1 MKGSPAA
8 GSSGL
13 AHRLVAMSADEV
25 NAESASSGGSSGT
38 VNRVSVVIAPE
49 SLDVNALRA
58 ELDLT
63 GCGSV
68 VTFLGVTRGEE
79 DGVAVERLEFDA
91 WEEQLPIVL
100 GDLGEQA
107 IAAFGVHS
115 VAISHRTGSVE
126 PGEPIVA
133 IHVASP
139 HRAEGFEACSWLIDE
154 LKAQAPLWKREVRAD
169 GAIWKAGLG

>member
-1 MKGSPAA
+1 M
-8 GSSGL
+8 
-13 AHRLVAMSADEV
+13 
-25 NAESASSGGSSGT
+25 
-38 VNRVSVVIAPE
+38 SVVIVPAPDT
-49 SLDVNALRA
+49 LDVERLRE

-68 VTFLGVTRGEE
+68 VSFLGVTRGEE
-79 DGVAVERLEFDA
+79 DGVTVERLEFDG

-100 GDLGEQA
+100 KRLGEEA
-107 IAAFGVHS
+107 IEKFGVHS
-115 VAISHRTGSVE
+115 VVISHRIGSVG